1 MSYQAYPS
9 GGSYQPY
16 PASGNQADGRP
27 PQPTTVRN
35 AVWLMYGGAALSA
48 ISAILLLVRGSS
60 IKAKIV
66 TALLKSNATAAR
78 QGKKTLTTAQIH
90 SFANGILIALVV
102 ILLVGVALWLW
113 MAWANG
119 RGRGWARIVASV
131 FFALNTIYLVLSVS
145 RAGVTI
151 IFIGLGWLLGLGAI
165 VLLWQRQ
172 STAYIK
178 SGVPRP

>member
-16 PASGNQADGRP
+16 PASGPADGRP

-78 QGKKTLTTAQIH
+78 QGKKTLTNAQIH

-102 ILLVGVALWLW
+102 ILL
-113 MAWANG
+113 
-119 RGRGWARIVASV
+119 
-131 FFALNTIYLVLSVS
+131 
-145 RAGVTI
+145 
-151 IFIGLGWLLGLGAI
+151 IG
-165 VLLWQRQ
+165 
-172 STAYIK
+172 
-178 SGVPRP
+178 